1 MKKIKISQLPLFSSL
16 KGLYTI
22 GTDKDNRSVRVSLE
36 FIEDET
42 NKAIENTNTAT
53 TKAVADAKK
62 ATEDAVKAKTDADT
76 ATRNAQTA
84 TIAAN
89 TATTNANTATTNA
102 NNATAKANEAAKKAD
117 EATDRASK
125 ATLDADDATYNSVVA
140 TNNATT
146 ATDKANKATEDAKN
160 ATEDAKNATDLT
172 IETLNRLIPTGLKVE
187 SVERITLGN
196 TALNR
201 IRAILAP
208 ESTIPN
214 IVFISDNKA
223 VRIDPQGYIRVVGK
237 GESEVHIIPT
247 CNTAIAK
254 TIIIRVEDPT
264 ARLVNTRK
272 QIRFSED
279 GAIRLN

>member
-1 MKKIKISQLPLFSSL
+1 MKKIKISQLPLFNSL

-36 FIEDET
+36 FVEDET

-53 TKAVADAKK
+53 NKAVADAKK
-62 ATEDAVKAKTDADT
+62 ATEDAIKAKTDADT
-76 ATRNAQTA
+76 ATAKAQAA
-84 TIAAN
+84 TTTAN

-102 NNATAKANEAAKKAD
+102 NTATANANAATSKANESANKAD
-117 EATDRASK
+117 AATDRASQ
-125 ATLDADDATYNSVVA
+125 AALDADDATYNAVVA
-140 TNNATT
+140 TNE
-146 ATDKANKATEDAKN
+146 ANKATEDAK
-160 ATEDAKNATDLT
+160 KATDQT
-172 IETLNRLIPTGLKVE
+172 IDTLNRLIPTGLKVE

-201 IRAILAP
+201 IRAILTP
-208 ESTIPN
+208 ENTIPN
-214 IVFISDNKA
+214 IIFISDNKA

-237 GESEVHIIPT
+237 GESEVHIIPP

-254 TIIIRVEDPT
+254 TIIIRVADPT

-272 QIRFSED
+272 QIRFTED

>member
-42 NKAIENTNTAT
+42 NKAIENAN
-53 TKAVADAKK
+53 K
-62 ATEDAVKAKTDADT
+62 ATEDAKKAKTDADK
-76 ATRNAQTA
+76 ATSNAQAA
-84 TIAAN
+84 TTAAN
-89 TATTNANTATTNA
+89 TATTNANTATANA
-102 NNATAKANEAAKKAD
+102 NAATAKAIESAKKAD

-125 ATLDADDATYNSVVA
+125 ATLDADDATYNAVVA
-140 TNNATT
+140 TNNATI
-146 ATDKANKATEDAKN
+146 ATDKANK

-201 IRAILAP
+201 IQAILTP
-208 ESTIPN
+208 ENTIPN

-237 GESEVHIIPT
+237 GESEVYIIPT

>member
-1 MKKIKISQLPLFSSL
+1 MKKIKISQLPLFNSL

-36 FIEDET
+36 FVEDET

-53 TKAVADAKK
+53 NKAVADAKK
-62 ATEDAVKAKTDADT
+62 ATEDAIKAKTDADT
-76 ATRNAQTA
+76 ATVKAQAA
-84 TIAAN
+84 TTTAN
-89 TATTNANTATTNA
+89 TATANANAATS
-102 NNATAKANEAAKKAD
+102 KANESANKAD
-117 EATDRASK
+117 AATDRASQ
-125 ATLDADDATYNSVVA
+125 AALDADDATYNAVVA
-140 TNNATT
+140 TNE
-146 ATDKANKATEDAKN
+146 ANKATEDAK
-160 ATEDAKNATDLT
+160 KATDQT
-172 IETLNRLIPTGLKVE
+172 IDTLNRLIPTGLKVE

-201 IRAILAP
+201 IRAILTP
-208 ESTIPN
+208 ENTIPN
-214 IVFISDNKA
+214 IIFISDNKA

-254 TIIIRVEDPT
+254 TIIIRVADPT

-272 QIRFSED
+272 QIRFTED